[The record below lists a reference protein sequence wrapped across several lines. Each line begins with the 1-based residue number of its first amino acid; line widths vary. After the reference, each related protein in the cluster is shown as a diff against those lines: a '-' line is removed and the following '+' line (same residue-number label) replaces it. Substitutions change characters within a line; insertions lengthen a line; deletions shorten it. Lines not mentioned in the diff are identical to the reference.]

1 MIMQTS
7 LRAILIRNK
16 PMTDIQSTRAWL
28 VEEMRAH
35 KAADRLAQGAY
46 WDDDKGCPVGC
57 AMQSLDPNVTP
68 NDHARYAELVG
79 APEMLFRLEDCIFE
93 GLPNALAMEWP
104 VRFTI
109 ALRDS
114 GADEEALRRACMRFL
129 HTTVSRSLER
139 YADAETRAACQPALD
154 VVAASA
160 KGQPISAEK
169 AAAEAVRAATA
180 EAERKAAWA
189 AYVAVVSEASALAA
203 RAAVLAMRAAAE
215 ARAAVLAMRAAAE
228 AVRAARALAPTPAAL
243 AEWAVSASVR
253 AATAAEAEK
262 ARDAA
267 KEAAYTE
274 MADALIAEIE
284 AAS

>member
-1 MIMQTS
+1 
-7 LRAILIRNK
+7 
-16 PMTDIQSTRAWL
+16 
-28 VEEMRAH
+28 
-35 KAADRLAQGAY
+35 
-46 WDDDKGCPVGC
+46 
-57 AMQSLDPNVTP
+57 
-68 NDHARYAELVG
+68 
-79 APEMLFRLEDCIFE
+79 MLGRLEDCIFE

-114 GADEEALRRACMRFL
+114 SADEEALRRACMRFL

-169 AAAEAVRAATA
+169 AAADSVRAATA
-180 EAERKAAWA
+180 VAERKAASRQWA
-189 AYVAVVSEASALAA
+189 LALAA
-203 RAAVLAMRAAAE
+203 RAAAKAAAE
-215 ARAAVLAMRAAAE
+215 AM
-228 AVRAARALAPTPAAL
+228 APAPAAL
-243 AEWAVSASVR
+243 AAM
-253 AATAAEAEK
+253 AAMAAAKAAEAAMAEK

-274 MADALIAEIE
+274 MADTLIAEIE